1 MNIETLGKKLTVS
14 SISMVSNKNT
24 SIQKR
29 KQNVDVLEHIY
40 PITFW
45 PYMIY
50 TCFHLTFFFLLRNY
64 NFSFPFFKFSSFILL
79 FIRVIFFMKMCVY
92 ITVLVVQLI
101 PYLLHAFHVQAHGFY
116 ENTGLTDNGQNNKNW
131 ISNYVELPKI
141 QIDYSNYMIDIP
153 STACHWFL
161 RNVLIMCFKVL
172 KLLHNS
178 LSKWNLH
185 LTTS

>member
-1 MNIETLGKKLTVS
+1 
-14 SISMVSNKNT
+14 
-24 SIQKR
+24 
-29 KQNVDVLEHIY
+29 
-40 PITFW
+40 
-45 PYMIY
+45 MIY

-101 PYLLHAFHVQAHGFY
+101 PYLLHVFHVQAHGFY

-131 ISNYVELPKI
+131 VSNYVELPKI

-153 STACHWFL
+153 STACQWFL
-161 RNVLIMCFKVL
+161 RNYSLYVL
-172 KLLHNS
+172 KYSNYFIIRFQSETSTWQQVKKVEISWYLKTLLMGCQIVK
-178 LSKWNLH
+178 LAKIIYYKH
-185 LTTS
+185 LTSSSSKIN